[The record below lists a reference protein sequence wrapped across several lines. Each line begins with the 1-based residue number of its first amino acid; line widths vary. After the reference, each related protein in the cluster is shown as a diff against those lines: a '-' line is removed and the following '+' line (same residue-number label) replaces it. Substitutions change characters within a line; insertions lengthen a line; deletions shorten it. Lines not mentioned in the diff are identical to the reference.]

1 MRTAVWIGV
10 RTCSQ
15 TPDTTRPMANPATP
29 VVKPPKKVAARN
41 NPTDTSS
48 IGRSQRELTSAWMAM
63 HLKGRLCC
71 PRQKLVMSGVAHG
84 HSAIGPAPAKRA
96 RRSAGAECLETPGD
110 CNSARQ
116 ASYVG
121 RQQKNQGA

>member
-48 IGRSQRELTSAWMAM
+48 IGRSQREVTSAWMPT

-71 PRQKLVMSGVAHG
+71 PHE
-84 HSAIGPAPAKRA
+84 IGDVRSCARSFHHRA
-96 RRSAGAECLETPGD
+96 RAREADEAQCLG
-110 CNSARQ
+110 
-116 ASYVG
+116 
-121 RQQKNQGA
+121 